1 LSFDQAAL
9 FDHTELTWKAFKL
22 DATGANANKNAL
34 QIATVSLDEESFLP
48 FTQVDL
54 LSTI

>member
-9 FDHTELTWKAFKL
+9 FDHAEATWKALKL
-22 DATGANANKNAL
+22 NSIGANANKNAL
-34 QIATVSLDEESFLP
+34 PIATVSLDEESFLP

>member
-1 LSFDQAAL
+1 LSFDQAAF
-9 FDHTELTWKAFKL
+9 FDHTELAWKAFNL

-34 QIATVSLDEESFLP
+34 PIATVSLDEESFLP